1 MIIAKSNERNL
12 SETQELRIAAG
23 IWLKGLRE
31 ASGISQKSLS
41 HLLDLEY
48 YTFISQLENGRGR
61 IPPARYRD
69 WAAALQVDEKVFV
82 KKLLSFYDPVS
93 YEILFG
99 EDAEA
104 A

>member
-1 MIIAKSNERNL
+1 MNMTKTEQNQSD
-12 SETQELRIAAG
+12 TQELRLEAG
-23 IWLKGLRE
+23 AWLRTLRE
-31 ASGISQKSLS
+31 AAGLSQRSLAGV
-41 HLLDLEY
+41 LGLDY

-69 WAAALQVDEKVFV
+69 WAGALGVDEKVFV

-99 EDAEA
+99 EEERA